1 MVSVSFVF
9 WKLQTKKEITLLKQA
24 AEEKNVVSISCMST
38 VAQRGN
44 QSKSSRYEKFP
55 DLTLQ
60 QKKSDGKGW
69 TEWLALDNNEKTF
82 RSFIRNIFYLVI
94 ESNE

>member
-1 MVSVSFVF
+1 MEYSNKFITQKF
-9 WKLQTKKEITLLKQA
+9 WFLFLLYFENFKLKKKFTLLKQA

-38 VAQRGN
+38 VAQSGN

-60 QKKSDGKGW
+60 QKKSDGKG
-69 TEWLALDNNEKTF
+69 
-82 RSFIRNIFYLVI
+82 
-94 ESNE
+94 